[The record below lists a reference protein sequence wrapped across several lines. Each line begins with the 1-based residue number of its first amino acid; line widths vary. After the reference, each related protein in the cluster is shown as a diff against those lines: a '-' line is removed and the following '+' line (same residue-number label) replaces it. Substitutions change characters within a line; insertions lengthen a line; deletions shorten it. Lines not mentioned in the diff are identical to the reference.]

1 MNTQLSN
8 NAPLE
13 TKAYDPNRTCVL
25 ILPTQAVPPIYLLST
40 SILHCPCC
48 ATTRRPLVE
57 SQHNVFTY
65 LIFHQVIPLSFR
77 SGRQAISLASGTVGG
92 SRKVRWSVVRI
103 CIDLYGIPRYMSDH
117 QHLDVM
123 VKFYITVILSM
134 KRVYMIQV
142 FDAIMSS
149 AVRESDLAC

>member
-1 MNTQLSN
+1 
-8 NAPLE
+8 
-13 TKAYDPNRTCVL
+13 
-25 ILPTQAVPPIYLLST
+25 
-40 SILHCPCC
+40 
-48 ATTRRPLVE
+48 
-57 SQHNVFTY
+57 
-65 LIFHQVIPLSFR
+65 
-77 SGRQAISLASGTVGG
+77 
-92 SRKVRWSVVRI
+92 
-103 CIDLYGIPRYMSDH
+103 MSDH